1 MIVHEY
7 VHNIRLLQFKIFQ
20 SFLLLNYVLVWLLN
34 KNVLVTIVSSVD
46 VGTDIGFLQMVD
58 YMYVIFYIVEF
69 SKNIMIFYGFL

>member
-1 MIVHEY
+1 
-7 VHNIRLLQFKIFQ
+7 
-20 SFLLLNYVLVWLLN
+20 
-34 KNVLVTIVSSVD
+34 VTIVSSVD